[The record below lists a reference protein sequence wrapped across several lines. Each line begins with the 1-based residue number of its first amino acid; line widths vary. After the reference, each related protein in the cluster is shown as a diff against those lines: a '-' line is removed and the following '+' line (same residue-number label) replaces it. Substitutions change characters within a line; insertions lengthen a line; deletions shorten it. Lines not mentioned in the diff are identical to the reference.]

1 MILFDGQWL
10 CGRWH
15 SSISLF
21 GITVAEITAINQA
34 GATMLCNNQASPQL
48 PVSYSAPLAL
58 RQKADIR
65 VHGARR
71 FATEL
76 VGPDSPQRGELEQFV
91 RHVFRQAYGASI
103 RHFMPELMSLRDE
116 AGKLLA
122 VCGLRKADAGP
133 LFLETYLDDRVESV
147 IADKTLGEVS
157 RGDIVEIGNLA
168 VAEPGIAPQLLA
180 SVSMYLHGTD
190 TQWAVFTAIPV
201 LRNSLSRL
209 NVQLEVLADADLG
222 KIREAER
229 PLWGSYYDKRPQV
242 MAVRRTSR
250 PDSSH
255 RSLVA

>member
-1 MILFDGQWL
+1 
-10 CGRWH
+10 
-15 SSISLF
+15 
-21 GITVAEITAINQA
+21 
-34 GATMLCNNQASPQL
+34 MLCNNQVITHF
-48 PVSYSAPLAL
+48 PVAYSGPLAL
-58 RQKADIR
+58 RQKADVR

-71 FATEL
+71 FVTAL
-76 VGPDSPQRGELEQFV
+76 SDPDSPDRHELEQFV
-91 RHVFRQAYGASI
+91 RHVFHQAYGASI

-116 AGKLLA
+116 DGRLMA

-133 LFLETYLDDRVESV
+133 LFLETYLDDQVESV
-147 IADKTLGEVS
+147 IAAKTQDEVS

-180 SVSMYLHGTD
+180 SISMYLHGTD

-209 NVQLEVLADADLG
+209 NMQLEVLADADLE

-229 PLWGSYYDKRPQV
+229 PLWGSYYDKNPQV
-242 MAVRRTSR
+242 MAVRRAVR